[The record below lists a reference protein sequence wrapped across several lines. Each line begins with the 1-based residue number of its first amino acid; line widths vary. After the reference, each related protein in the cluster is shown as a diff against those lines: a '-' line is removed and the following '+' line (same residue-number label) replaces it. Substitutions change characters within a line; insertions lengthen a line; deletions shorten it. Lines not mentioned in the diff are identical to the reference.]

1 MAKESRGFTQSS
13 CWGNSRV
20 LPAAKNGMRG
30 SRFSNKPTESV
41 NEATVE
47 TGRPTTDSN
56 FELLFLC
63 AGAVLLAC
71 VLFAQV
77 FSWIIAAP
85 LFLLLLGTELHQPL
99 NINRVALTLVC
110 LVFAAPSAYYFEFS
124 DVGRAAISGP
134 FGTNLDIYS
143 SGYFLL
149 STSEIAVGIVMT
161 SFQVIPQII
170 FLAVMS
176 KYYEGVT
183 TRRAAILVG
192 ITGQIPFG
200 MLVVW
205 SYVVFPPPAL
215 WVILPL
221 PLALIIGLVILW
233 QFPAGHSPTT

>member
-1 MAKESRGFTQSS
+1 MHASQ
-13 CWGNSRV
+13 
-20 LPAAKNGMRG
+20 
-30 SRFSNKPTESV
+30 FSNKPTESV
-41 NEATVE
+41 NGATVE

-71 VLFAQV
+71 VIFAQV

-124 DVGRAAISGP
+124 SVGRTVISGP
-134 FGTNLDIYS
+134 FGTNLMIYN
-143 SGYFLL
+143 SGYLIL
-149 STSEIAVGIVMT
+149 TGDIAVGIVMT

-183 TRRAAILVG
+183 IRRVAILVG
-192 ITGQIPFG
+192 IVGQIPIG

-205 SYVVFPPPAL
+205 SYVVYPPPAL
-215 WVILPL
+215 WVIFPL
-221 PLALIIGLVILW
+221 PLALIIGLATLW
-233 QFPAGHSPTT
+233 LFPPQRSSAG